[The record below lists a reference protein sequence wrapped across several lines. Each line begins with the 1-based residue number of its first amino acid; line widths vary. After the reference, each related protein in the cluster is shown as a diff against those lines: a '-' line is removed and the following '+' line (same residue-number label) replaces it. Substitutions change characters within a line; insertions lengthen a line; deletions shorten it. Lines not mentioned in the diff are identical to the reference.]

1 MEDLKIFIKNQLG
14 EFTKEF
20 KVFKEEFSSVKEE
33 ISAIK
38 EEISSFKADVD
49 KRFDAVDKRFD
60 AVDKQFDAVDKRF
73 DAVDKRFDAVDKR
86 FEDAD
91 ALELTRLKNLE
102 EKIYR
107 KIDFNTRTLTDA
119 INANREYTHTKIDQ
133 TNERIEELKEPI
145 MSVSGAYADAMKQV
159 EECKIENLALANRID
174 RLETSSV

>member
-60 AVDKQFDAVDKRF
+60 AVDKRF
-73 DAVDKRFDAVDKR
+73 DK
-86 FEDAD
+86 AD

-107 KIDFNTRTLTDA
+107 KIEFNTRTLTDA
-119 INANREYTHTKIDQ
+119 ISSNREYTHSKIDQ
-133 TNERIEELKEPI
+133 TNERIDELHEPLRN
-145 MSVSGAYADAMKQV
+145 VSGAYTDAMKQI
-159 EECKIENLALANRID
+159 EDCKIENLALSNRVD
-174 RLETSSV
+174 RLETNIA